1 MICSETGN
9 IEIWCTAKELVFL
22 PGMPKTVQGI
32 YEMAESQ
39 KFLSRKRAKAPGIFK
54 PPIEYSFYSLP
65 PITKKYIVQSG
76 LFLSLPAASY
86 AESTQAG
93 MPLPVDDCAATQPGG
108 FSIAALP
115 CSYLPGA
122 VNERPLSG
130 SAVSTISA
138 DAGSFSE
145 EKQEIK
151 AGMLM
156 QTVQDDNREAR
167 MADAAR
173 RLRLIEPVLKLP
185 ARFPGKRAFIEGIA
199 KQNNTSPATIYR
211 WMKDYKHG
219 GLVALADKPRADL
232 GQARVL
238 ISAQFERV
246 MTGLRIPRPQIITL
260 SEELMQ
266 LVRALW
272 AAGGTSPQQIWGQAV
287 AKLGLQM
294 IEAGIDETSAR
305 AIGKIKFPKRFVEAE
320 KKFKVFGIAKRN
332 AKEIYDN
339 HLPAVARTRE
349 GFKPGDLVFGDVSP
363 LDIPTL
369 RPDGSIA
376 YARMICWM
384 DAAINWMFV
393 TLYLCP
399 PGTGVRQEHVAL
411 SFTSLCES
419 SPFGMAMRLYLDNG
433 SEYQWEEML
442 KAWAELA
449 YLTGNQTH
457 VEIASTLPPSGKIV
471 RSIPFRPRGK
481 LIEGAFGNLRHLFG
495 WHPAFQG
502 GNRMAK
508 RCANLGEAIK
518 PIPFDELQAFVA
530 AAMADYHA
538 TPQSGHLDGK
548 SPQEAL
554 DMHMN
559 NGWKPVRVDREVLLL
574 AFSEQEKRQVRA
586 GIINKAGREWYADFL
601 VGMDKKVDIRY
612 PKHDPQCLFVFDD
625 GRFLG
630 AALPNHKY
638 GLLDNAGAVEAGRR
652 RGVLNKVIENMAGQV
667 QTIDVM
673 DVIGS
678 RGKLMGVDE
687 TVERAK
693 QAATHVELSDEARA
707 LIAAKKE
714 AMEKRARI
722 AMDEAAKKVVGSDL
736 ARWKPQNDPE
746 MDIWRAKYEDD

>member
-1 MICSETGN
+1 MKSIF
-9 IEIWCTAKELVFL
+9 ALKELAGL
-22 PGMPKTVQGI
+22 PGMPDSTSGVLRWAKKNLVEIRKIPRTKAVGCDFYGLPRITQSYLVQTGQFVAANC
-32 YEMAESQ
+32 AE
-39 KFLSRKRAKAPGIFK
+39 
-54 PPIEYSFYSLP
+54 PIQAGTP
-65 PITKKYIVQSG
+65 
-76 LFLSLPAASY
+76 LPAH
-86 AESTQAG
+86 
-93 MPLPVDDCAATQPGG
+93 DCAATQPGG
-108 FSIAALP
+108 FSGNVLP
-115 CSYLPGA
+115 CTLPPG
-122 VNERPLSG
+122 VNEKRPSSG
-130 SAVSTISA
+130 SAVSSFSA
-138 DAGSFSE
+138 DAGYFLE
-145 EKQEIK
+145 EKQDIK
-151 AGMLM
+151 AGMIM

-167 MADAAR
+167 MNEAAR
-173 RLRLIEPVLKLP
+173 RLRIIEPILKLP

-199 KQNNTSPATIYR
+199 KQNNTSAPTIYR
-211 WMKDYKHG
+211 WVERYQKG
-219 GLVALADKPRADL
+219 GLVALVDKSRADL

-238 ISAQFERV
+238 VSAQFERV
-246 MTGLRIPRPQIITL
+246 MTGLRIPREQIISL
-260 SEELMQ
+260 SEDLMQ

-349 GFKPGDLVFGDVSP
+349 GFRPGDLVFGDVSP

-384 DAAINWMFV
+384 DAAINWLFV

-411 SFTSLCES
+411 SFTNLCES

-442 KAWAELA
+442 NAWTELA

-554 DMHMN
+554 DMHLN

-574 AFSEQEKRQVRA
+574 AFAEQEKRQVRA
-586 GIINKAGREWYADFL
+586 GIISYAGREWYADFL
-601 VGMDKKVDIRY
+601 VGMDKKVDVRY

-630 AALPNHKY
+630 AALPNYKY

-678 RGKLMGVDE
+678 RGQLMGVSE
-687 TVERAK
+687 TVERAQ
-693 QAATHVELSDEARA
+693 QAATQVELSDEAKA
-707 LIAAKKE
+707 LIAAKKKALE
-714 AMEKRARI
+714 QKA
-722 AMDEAAKKVVGSDL
+722 EAALIEAANKTDHTKIK
-736 ARWKPQNDPE
+736 RWNVDDDPE
-746 MDIWRAKYEDD
+746 DAIWRAKYG

>member
-1 MICSETGN
+1 MINDGQKMNEWFRSP
-9 IEIWCTAKELVFL
+9 ELAGL
-22 PGMPKTVQGI
+22 PGQPDTPRRVRSRWKKKNLPQNRNLIRYGI
-32 YEMAESQ
+32 SN
-39 KFLSRKRAKAPGIFK
+39 KGRKPE
-54 PPIEYSFYSLP
+54 EYHIDSLP
-65 PITKKYIVQSG
+65 PETQSA
-76 LFLSLPAASY
+76 LRELYPEDYLSANC
-86 AESTQAG
+86 AEPIQAG
-93 MPLPVDDCAATQPGG
+93 TPLPVHDCAATQPGG
-108 FSIAALP
+108 FSGTALP
-115 CSYLPGA
+115 CSLPPG
-122 VNERPLSG
+122 VNEKRPLSG
-130 SAVSTISA
+130 SAAPFSA
-138 DAGSFSE
+138 DAGPFLT
-145 EKQEIK
+145 EKPEIK
-151 AGMLM
+151 AGMIM
-156 QTVQDDNREAR
+156 PTVQDDNRENRNKIAQWR
-167 MADAAR
+167 LKVITPLLNMEPRAKGR
-173 RLRLIEPVLKLP
+173 REKAENIAE
-185 ARFPGKRAFIEGIA
+185 AHGIS
-199 KQNNTSPATIYR
+199 TATLYR
-211 WMKDYKHG
+211 WIDDYKNG
-219 GLVALADKPRADL
+219 GLVALADKHRADL

-238 ISAQFERV
+238 ISSQFERV
-246 MTGLRIPRPQIITL
+246 MTGLRIPRDQIITL

-272 AAGGTSPQQIWGQAV
+272 AAGGTSPKQIWGQAI
-287 AKLGLQM
+287 AKLGLKM

-320 KKFKVFGIAKRN
+320 KKFKIHALANRDGKAV
-332 AKEIYDN
+332 YDN

-349 GFKPGDLVFGDVSP
+349 GLRPGDLVFGDVSP

-442 KAWAELA
+442 NAWTELA
-449 YLTGNQTH
+449 YLTGSKTH
-457 VEIASTLPPSGKIV
+457 VEIASMLPPAGKIV

-518 PIPFDELQAFVA
+518 PIPYEELQVFIA

-538 TPQSGHLDGK
+538 TPQSGHLNGK

-554 DMHMN
+554 DMHLN

-574 AFSEQEKRQVRA
+574 AFAEQEKRSVRA
-586 GIINKAGREWYADFL
+586 GIINYAGREWYADFL
-601 VGMDKKVDIRY
+601 VGLDQKVDVRY
-612 PKHDPQCLFVFDD
+612 PKHDPQCLFVFDN
-625 GRFLG
+625 GKFLG
-630 AALPNHKY
+630 AALPEHKY
-638 GLLDNAGAVEAGRR
+638 GLLDSRGAAEAGRR

-667 QTIDVM
+667 QTIDVA

-678 RGKLMGVDE
+678 RGQLMGVDQ
-687 TVERAK
+687 TVERAQ
-693 QAATHVELSDEARA
+693 QAATQVELSDEAKA
-707 LIAAKKE
+707 LIAAKKKALEQRAE
-714 AMEKRARI
+714 AALI
-722 AMDEAAKKVVGSDL
+722 EAAKKKEHIE
-736 ARWKPQNDPE
+736 RWDIGEDPE
-746 MDIWRAKYEDD
+746 DAIWRAKYEDD